1 MSECDT
7 VPCIIRGPEN
17 GNGSQDKID
26 SQLTYVN
33 VAAEMELHSYHPR
46 LLWHRIE

>member
-7 VPCIIRGPEN
+7 VSRIIRGPEN

-26 SQLTYVN
+26 SQPTYVN
-33 VAAEMELHSYHPR
+33 VAAEMELHPYNPR
-46 LLWHRIE
+46 LL